1 MPATTLAVLGP
12 LWVIGAQVLHSTLY
26 VGLRWS
32 AAYAELD
39 REWLARLNGEK
50 LIPMLVWS
58 VLAAITL
65 ILPVL
70 VFEQWPTTYSTVVG
84 IASGPI
90 GAWLGR
96 SAKSSFGETSA
107 DATAASPWAA
117 MMREAA
123 IAIATLLFAVTLFM
137 LLGWLGGIIVEQ
149 LGTLL
154 EERAWL
160 DHPGES
166 LEHQAV
172 WRMTVSR

>member
-26 VGLRWS
+26 VGLRWT

-70 VFEQWPTTYSTVVG
+70 VFEQWPTTYSHGRRYRQRADRRLARAQRDSRHSARPPPTPPVPRG
-84 IASGPI
+84 GP
-90 GAWLGR
+90 
-96 SAKSSFGETSA
+96 
-107 DATAASPWAA
+107 P
-117 MMREAA
+117 
-123 IAIATLLFAVTLFM
+123 
-137 LLGWLGGIIVEQ
+137 
-149 LGTLL
+149 
-154 EERAWL
+154 
-160 DHPGES
+160 
-166 LEHQAV
+166 
-172 WRMTVSR
+172 